1 MIILSDRYVLFLHF
15 MSRYIKYFDDRG
27 KNMSFMIEDD
37 SVLVK
42 YNKICNKIKN
52 TVNRKFHSM
61 PVNDKKY
68 IKLTQKN

>member
-1 MIILSDRYVLFLHF
+1 MIISSDRSVLFLYF

-42 YNKICNKIKN
+42 YNKICNEIKN
-52 TVNRKFHSM
+52 TVNRKFNSM